1 MARATYIP
9 ITSSVLRWAIDESG
23 FSDQQFADKIKASQD
38 DLADFVAGRAQP
50 TKTQFRAM
58 VDAVRRPSAVFFLP
72 EAPAEATLTPPF
84 RRAIGDA
91 PRQLR
96 PNELR
101 EVRWALRLQ
110 RLVAHIRELDRAAP
124 LVFPEARHDEN
135 PETAADAIRRALDI
149 SSSKQRS
156 WSTASDALRGWRA
169 AAEALGVV
177 VLQLRL
183 GRDDVRGFASWNPR
197 APLAAVNT
205 AFIPQARS
213 FSLCHELAHLAL
225 RHDAASDTSSGHE
238 PAAGAA
244 AVERWCER
252 TSAAVLL
259 PAAEVRAV
267 AEALGGT
274 DDFERARQL
283 AVRFKV
289 SLRAAAVRLVE
300 IKLAPPELY
309 AVVLQRAPVA
319 DHPKPRKAGGG
330 QTAAEVR
337 IGQLGRATARRIIDA
352 VRSERLSERDA
363 RDHLRLGGIGLRD
376 LATLAASETSG

>member
-9 ITSSVLRWAIDESG
+9 ITPSVLRWAIDESG
-23 FSDQQFADKIKASQD
+23 FSDQQFAAQINVEPDA
-38 DLADFVAGRAQP
+38 LADFLVGRAQP

-72 EAPAEATLTPPF
+72 EVPAQATLTPPF

-110 RLVAHIRELDRAAP
+110 RLVAHIRELDRASP
-124 LVFPEARHDEN
+124 VVFPEARDFES
-135 PETAADAIRRALDI
+135 PEAVADSIRKALDV

-156 WSTASDALRGWRA
+156 WLTASDALRGWRS

-177 VLQLRL
+177 VLQIRL
-183 GRDDVRGFASWNPR
+183 GREDVRGFASWNPH

-213 FSLCHELAHLAL
+213 YSLCHELAHLAL
-225 RHDAASDTSSGHE
+225 RHDAATDASSGRE
-238 PAAGAA
+238 SAAGAG

-252 TSAAVLL
+252 TAAAILL
-259 PAAEVRAV
+259 PADEVRAV
-267 AEALGGT
+267 ADALDVT

-300 IKLAPPELY
+300 LKLAPRDLY
-309 AVVLQRAPVA
+309 GVVLQRAPVA
-319 DHPKPRKAGGG
+319 DYPKPRKAGGG

-337 IGQLGRATARRIIDA
+337 IGQLGRATARRIVDA
-352 VRSERLSERDA
+352 VRSELLSERDA
-363 RDHLRLGGIGLRD
+363 REHLRLGGIGFRD